1 TVANPTVT
9 YNNPGTYNGTLTAT
23 AGSGPCALTHMKS
36 MTITVS
42 PEPTVNISP
51 ASAVLCTSPRQLTA
65 SGAST
70 YTWSPATGLN
80 TTTDATVTANPSVTT
95 VYTVTGTTAAGC
107 VSTDTVQ
114 VIVPNVSADFTP
126 SAKLLDMRNGA
137 ATVTFT
143 NNSVNGATYLWNFGE
158 PGAGT
163 ANVSTLQ
170 SLPPCRYKWTG
181 NSIVKL
187 AVCSA

>member
-1 TVANPTVT
+1 SD
-9 YNNPGTYNGTLTAT
+9 L
-23 AGSGPCALTHMKS
+23 
-36 MTITVS
+36 
-42 PEPTVNISP
+42 
-51 ASAVLCTSPRQLTA
+51 
-65 SGAST
+65 
-70 YTWSPATGLN
+70 
-80 TTTDATVTANPSVTT
+80 
-95 VYTVTGTTAAGC
+95 
-107 VSTDTVQ
+107 TDTVQ

-170 SLPPCRYKWTG
+170 TPPPFTYNWTG
-181 NSIVKL
+181 TFIVKL
-187 AVCSA
+187 EVSANGCTEIHRDTIVVRNTTGLADAFETGRIKIYPNPAKTFVQVEIPETERVSAIQLTNAIG